1 MPKHDEMIK
10 IIPVIDIKDGVAV
23 AAKKGE
29 RDKYKPL
36 DSVICDSS
44 EPLKVA
50 EAYKSLGFSGVYAAD
65 LNGILYSTPDIGLL
79 EKINEIIPVIADI
92 GVKCKKDALL
102 MKNSGGIGIVIGT
115 ETLHSID
122 SLCEL
127 HESDKKNKNNNF
139 NFNFTLSLD
148 IKNGRLLN
156 TLNPDLNEFIE
167 KIAEAGIENRI
178 DNVIILDLSQV
189 GTLEGPNIELCSTV
203 IKKLDNAK
211 FNKKIIYGGGVR
223 NISDIKRLEDA
234 GIYAVL
240 LGTAIH
246 SGKIKI
252 SECKGAGIEV

>member
-1 MPKHDEMIK
+1 VPNHDEMIK

-36 DSVICDSS
+36 DSVICGSCD
-44 EPLKVA
+44 PLKVA
-50 EAYKSLGFSGVYAAD
+50 GAYKSLGFSMVYAAD
-65 LNGILYSTPDIGLL
+65 LDGILYSRPNVGLL
-79 EKINEIIPVIADI
+79 EKINEIIPVIADT
-92 GVKCKKDALL
+92 GVKCKEDALL
-102 MKNSGGIGIVIGT
+102 MKNSGCIGIVIGT

-122 SLCEL
+122 SLCEIP
-127 HESDKKNKNNNF
+127 EQDKKNNF

-178 DNVIILDLSQV
+178 DKIIILGLSQV

-203 IKKLDNAK
+203 MKKLGNAK
-211 FNKKIIYGGGVR
+211 INKKIIYGGGVR

-240 LGTAIH
+240 LGTALH
-246 SGKIKI
+246 FGKIKI